1 MKKAI
6 KKVSMCLGV
15 TAFLGAG
22 ALATTTS
29 AFATEQPE
37 VTSEAISTYAATGF
51 YRVLYDTTLLFSDNA
66 DIIHIPAGFMIYHT
80 GNEMEWGGMKFYEM
94 NVMQGTEVYRGYV
107 QDTALV
113 KA

>member
-1 MKKAI
+1 
-6 KKVSMCLGV
+6 
-15 TAFLGAG
+15 
-22 ALATTTS
+22 
-29 AFATEQPE
+29 
-37 VTSEAISTYAATGF
+37 
-51 YRVLYDTTLLFSDNA
+51 
-66 DIIHIPAGFMIYHT
+66 MIYHT